1 MESARAGRPE
11 GGMGGG
17 ARWGAQLAL
26 SAAGALL
33 LLLVDVY
40 FRTAALSFPDRPT
53 PEMGGRGGWTLRLAG
68 GGGLSRACG
77 LLRVRGCGDSVLR

>member
-1 MESARAGRPE
+1 MRAGRRA
-11 GGMGGG
+11 GWGGG
-17 ARWGAQLAL
+17 GGRWGAQLAL

-53 PEMGGRGGWTLRLAG
+53 PEMGGGAVGPSGSQEEGA
-68 GGGLSRACG
+68 
-77 LLRVRGCGDSVLR
+77 

>member
-1 MESARAGRPE
+1 MRRGRAAVESARAGRPE
-11 GGMGGG
+11 GGMGWGG
-17 ARWGAQLAL
+17 GRWGAQLAL

-53 PEMGGRGGWTLRLAG
+53 PEMGGGAVGPSGSQEEGA
-68 GGGLSRACG
+68 
-77 LLRVRGCGDSVLR
+77 